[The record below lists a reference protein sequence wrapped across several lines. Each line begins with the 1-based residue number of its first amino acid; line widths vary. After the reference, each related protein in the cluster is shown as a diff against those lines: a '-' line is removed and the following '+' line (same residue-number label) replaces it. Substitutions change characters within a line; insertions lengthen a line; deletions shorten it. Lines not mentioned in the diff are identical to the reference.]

1 MAQPIQLRCVLD
13 RFEGHK
19 GVLLFDDAE
28 MLGTLAGQELV
39 LPRRALPA
47 GVREGE
53 VVVVELMTDEQAT
66 EAKER
71 IARKVLE
78 DILNGQ

>member
-1 MAQPIQLRCVLD
+1 MSRPVQLRGVLD
-13 RFEGHK
+13 RFEEHT
-19 GVLLFDDAE
+19 GVVLFDDAE
-28 MLGTLAGQELV
+28 VFGSLAGQELV
-39 LPRRALPA
+39 LPKRLLPS
-47 GVREGE
+47 GIREGD

-78 DILNGQ
+78 EILNGQ